1 MTTRAGRHFLQIPGP
16 TNVPD
21 RILRAIERP
30 TIDHRGPEFGRLG
43 ERVLSGLREVFRTRD
58 NVLIFPS
65 SGTGAWEAALVNT
78 LSPGDAVL
86 MCETGHFSTLW
97 TEMARRLGLEVEVLE
112 GDWRS
117 GADPARIEAR
127 LADDRDRVIKAVAV
141 VHNETS
147 TGVASR
153 IGAVRAALD
162 SAGHPALL
170 LVDTIS
176 SLASID
182 YRHDEWGVDVTIG
195 GSQKG
200 LMLPPGL
207 GFNAVSDK
215 ALAASKSAGMAR
227 SYWDWESM
235 LGANR
240 TGFFPYTPATNLLY
254 GLAEAIDMLREEGLE
269 NVFRRHDRHAEA
281 TRRAV
286 RAWGLEVW
294 CLRPEEHSSSLTAVR
309 VPEGH
314 SADALRRTIL
324 ETFDMSLGNG
334 LGRLADSVFRIG
346 HLGAFNDLMLA
357 GDALRHRDGAPSRR
371 PAAPA
376 RRGERGPRVPRRSG
390 VRRCRRPDRQICRTR
405 AGGAGRRRG
414 SPGVTVR
421 SIHGMTSLRHQ
432 PIPDVAALRERGI
445 ARTMG

>member
-357 GDALRHRDGAPSRR
+357 GTLSGIEMGLHLAGLPH
-371 PAAPA
+371 
-376 RRGERGPRVPRRSG
+376 RRGG
-390 VRRCRRPDRQICRTR
+390 VN
-405 AGGAGRRRG
+405 AALAYLAEAASGGAAVRTGRSAVQG
-414 SPGVTVR
+414 PEVPAG
-421 SIHGMTSLRHQ
+421 
-432 PIPDVAALRERGI
+432 VAALR
-445 ARTMG
+445 A